1 MQYDEN
7 TNGLS
12 VEKYMNAITIMSQV
26 QGKLDGMRLN
36 LYNRDDMMSLVL
48 IESAIKDLS
57 KAIGNDYKMI
67 DVEELI
73 RMEELK
79 KNKTIPT
86 SSYISDTPK
95 YTPRKPIITEIIED
109 DNINYGSSRIDLN
122 KYRKQESEFAQSVDF
137 AEKTLAKREIGRLEI
152 NAEKNKLMYTFSNS
166 HTLSWMMYDKKKKEL
181 IVEFTKN
188 QRIYKYN
195 NIGAYIF
202 QNIIQIDEAKE
213 SANSYFQR
221 EVCKQPK
228 IYPYKEITQEFTL
241 S

>member
-7 TNGLS
+7 LNGLS
-12 VEKYMNAITIMSQV
+12 VEKYLNAITIMSQV

-67 DVEELI
+67 DIEELI
-73 RMEELK
+73 KVEQLK
-79 KNKTIPT
+79 KNRGVST
-86 SSYISDTPK
+86 SSYISDVPSYTPK
-95 YTPRKPIITEIIED
+95 KPIIAEIVED
-109 DNINYGSSRIDLN
+109 DNINYKPSMDLN
-122 KYRKQESEFAQSVDF
+122 KYRKQETEFSQSINF
-137 AEKTLAKREIGRLEI
+137 AEKTLSKKESGRLEI
-152 NAEKNKLMYTFSNS
+152 DERKEKLMYTFANS

-181 IVEFTKN
+181 IVEFSKN

-202 QNIIQIDEAKE
+202 QNMVQIDEAKE

-228 IYPYKEITQEFTL
+228 IYPYKEITAEFIFH
-241 S
+241 

>member
-7 TNGLS
+7 LNGLS

-67 DVEELI
+67 DIEELT
-73 RMEELK
+73 RMEDLK
-79 KNKTIPT
+79 KNRNVLT

-109 DNINYGSSRIDLN
+109 ENVNYKPSIDLN
-122 KYRKQESEFAQSVDF
+122 QYKKRNAEFAQSVDF
-137 AEKTLAKREIGRLEI
+137 AEKTLAKKEVGRLEI
-152 NAEKNKLMYTFSNS
+152 DEKKEKLMYTFSNS
-166 HTLSWMMYDKKKKEL
+166 HTLLWMMYDKKKKEL
-181 IVEFTKN
+181 IVEFSKN
-188 QRIYKYN
+188 LRIYKYN

-202 QNIIQIDEAKE
+202 QNMVQIDEAKE

-228 IYPYKEITQEFTL
+228 IYPYKEITDEFTL

>member
-1 MQYDEN
+1 MQYEEN
-7 TNGLS
+7 NLN
-12 VEKYMNAITIMSQV
+12 VEKYLKAITIMSQV

-57 KAIGNDYKMI
+57 KAIGNDYQMI
-67 DVEELI
+67 DIEELI
-73 RMEELK
+73 RTEELK
-79 KNKTIPT
+79 KNKPIQT
-86 SSYISDTPK
+86 SSYISDIPK
-95 YTPRKPIITEIIED
+95 YTPRKPIVTEIIED
-109 DNINYGSSRIDLN
+109 DNINYNSSKIDLN
-122 KYRKQESEFAQSVDF
+122 KYRKQESEFAQSIDF
-137 AEKTLAKREIGRLEI
+137 AEKTLAKRESGRLEI
-152 NAEKNKLMYTFSNS
+152 DTKKEKLMYTFSNS

-181 IVEFTKN
+181 IVEFMKN

-195 NIGAYIF
+195 NIGTYIF
-202 QNIIQIDEAKE
+202 QNMVQIDEAKE

>member
-1 MQYDEN
+1 MQYEEN
-7 TNGLS
+7 NLS
-12 VEKYMNAITIMSQV
+12 VEKYLKAITIMSQV

-57 KAIGNDYKMI
+57 KAIGNDYQMI
-67 DVEELI
+67 DIEELV

-79 KNKTIPT
+79 KNKSIQT
-86 SSYISDTPK
+86 SSYISDIPK
-95 YTPRKPIITEIIED
+95 YTPRKPIVTEIIED
-109 DNINYGSSRIDLN
+109 DNIDYNSSKIDLN
-122 KYRKQESEFAQSVDF
+122 KYRKQESEFAQSIDF
-137 AEKTLAKREIGRLEI
+137 AEKTLAKKEIGRLEI
-152 NAEKNKLMYTFSNS
+152 DAKKEKLMYTFSNS

-181 IVEFTKN
+181 IVEFMKN
-188 QRIYKYN
+188 QRIYRYN

-202 QNIIQIDEAKE
+202 QNMVQIDEAKE

-228 IYPYKEITQEFTL
+228 LYPYKEITQEFTL

>member
-1 MQYDEN
+1 MQYEESN
-7 TNGLS
+7 LS
-12 VEKYMNAITIMSQV
+12 VEKYLNAITIMSQV

-57 KAIGNDYKMI
+57 KAIGNDYQMI
-67 DVEELI
+67 DIEELI

-79 KNKTIPT
+79 KNKSIQT
-86 SSYISDTPK
+86 SSYISDIPK

-109 DNINYGSSRIDLN
+109 DNINYNSSKIDLN
-122 KYRKQESEFAQSVDF
+122 KYRKQESEFAQSIDF
-137 AEKTLAKREIGRLEI
+137 VEKTLAKRETGRLEI
-152 NAEKNKLMYTFSNS
+152 DAKKEKLMYTFSNS

-181 IVEFTKN
+181 IVEFMKN
-188 QRIYKYN
+188 MRIYKYN

-202 QNIIQIDEAKE
+202 QNMVQIDEAKE

-228 IYPYKEITQEFTL
+228 MYPYKEITQEFTL
-241 S
+241 N

>member
-7 TNGLS
+7 FNLS
-12 VEKYMNAITIMSQV
+12 TEKYLNAITIMSQV

-36 LYNRDDMMSLVL
+36 LYNRDDVMSLVL

-67 DVEELI
+67 DIEELT
-73 RMEELK
+73 RMKDLK
-79 KNKTIPT
+79 KNRITT
-86 SSYISDTPK
+86 DSSYISDVPK
-95 YTPRKPIITEIIED
+95 YMPRKPIVTEIIED
-109 DNINYGSSRIDLN
+109 DNINYNSSKIDLN
-122 KYRKQESEFAQSVDF
+122 KYRKQETEFAQSIDF

-152 NAEKNKLMYTFSNS
+152 DAKKEKLMYTFSNS
-166 HTLSWMMYDKKKKEL
+166 HTLSWVMYDKKKKEL
-181 IVEFTKN
+181 IVEFMKN

-195 NIGAYIF
+195 NIEAYIF
-202 QNIIQIDEAKE
+202 QNMVQIDEAKE

-228 IYPYKEITQEFTL
+228 IYPYKEITKEFVL
-241 S
+241 N

>member
-7 TNGLS
+7 LNGLS
-12 VEKYMNAITIMSQV
+12 VEKYMNAIMIMSQV

-36 LYNRDDMMSLVL
+36 LYNRNDMMSLVL

-57 KAIGNDYKMI
+57 KAIGNDYRMI

-79 KNKTIPT
+79 KNRAVTT
-86 SSYISDTPK
+86 SSYISDIPS
-95 YTPRKPIITEIIED
+95 YTTKKPIITEIIED
-109 DNINYGSSRIDLN
+109 ENANYNPSKDLN
-122 KYRKQESEFAQSVDF
+122 QYRKYNKEFAQSIDF
-137 AEKTLAKREIGRLEI
+137 AEKTLAKNETGRLEI
-152 NAEKNKLMYTFSNS
+152 DERKEKLMYTFFNS

-181 IVEFTKN
+181 IVEFSKN

-202 QNIIQIDEAKE
+202 QNMVQIDEAKE

-228 IYPYKEITQEFTL
+228 IYPYKEITNEFVL